1 MGRPCAAFLTGFAI
15 LVLVCSTTALAS
27 TLTTSPL
34 SAGSDGTVQC
44 ELVNL
49 GPVSITAS
57 IIPVSTSG
65 GPVFDPFPCPTVAPN
80 ARCFVTIGIAPVDA
94 FCRFTFSGSKS
105 GVRALIETLTTG
117 GTTTAA
123 LPAT

>member
-1 MGRPCAAFLTGFAI
+1 MGRPRGAFLTGFAT
-15 LVLVCSTTALAS
+15 LVFMCSTTVQAS
-27 TLTTSPL
+27 TLKTSPL

-44 ELVNL
+44 ELVNV
-49 GPVSITAS
+49 GAVPITAS

-80 ARCFVTIGIAPVDA
+80 ARCFVTIGIVPVDV

-105 GVRALIETLTTG
+105 GVRALIETVTPG

-123 LPAT
+123 LPAN